1 MNGYRNQKKHRQAER
16 ASNNRLSE
24 NLTGYLMIAPN
35 LIGFLVF
42 TFFGIGF
49 SIAMAFT
56 DWNLLRGYEQAQFVG
71 LGNFKDMLGDIY
83 LKASL
88 RNNAL
93 LLLVVPVTLFLA
105 SILASVMNRSVYFKN
120 GVRALYFMPY
130 VTNIVAVAT
139 VWQALYHKS
148 KGPINT
154 ALLALGVSEKLLP
167 GWLSSSKWALLG
179 IMIILVWKDIGYSIL
194 IYSGALQ
201 RIPRELYEAADMDG
215 AGTITKF
222 FSITL
227 PQLKPTTFMLTILG
241 IISSVQMWGFVQII
255 TRGGPG
261 TSTYSLG
268 LYIYR
273 SAFITYRTGYA
284 AALAWLL
291 CFIVM
296 IFTVFRWRIER
307 RYSVE

>member
-1 MNGYRNQKKHRQAER
+1 MQAKNSSKALKR
-16 ASNNRLSE
+16 ISSGRSNRFTE

-42 TFFGIGF
+42 TLFGIVF
-49 SIAMAFT
+49 SIVMAFT

-71 LGNFKDMLGDIY
+71 FQNFASMIGDIY
-83 LKASL
+83 LAASL
-88 RNNAL
+88 KNNAL

-105 SILASVMNRSVYFKN
+105 AILASLMNRSIYWKN
-120 GVRALYFMPY
+120 GARALYFMPY
-130 VTNIVAVAT
+130 VTNIVATAT
-139 VWQALYHKS
+139 VWQALYHRS
-148 KGPINT
+148 KGPVNT
-154 ALLALGVSEKLLP
+154 LLMALGVSESAVP
-167 GWLSSSKWALLG
+167 RWLSSSDWALLG
-179 IMIILVWKDIGYSIL
+179 IAIVLVWKDIGYSIL

-201 RIPRELYEAADMDG
+201 RIPHDLYEAADIDG
-215 AGTITKF
+215 AGPIRKF

-241 IISSVQMWGFVQII
+241 IISSLQMWGFVQII
-255 TRGGPG
+255 TQGGPG

-291 CFIVM
+291 CSIVM
-296 IFTVFRWRIER
+296 IFTIFRWRVER
-307 RYSVE
+307 RYSAE